1 MSILS
6 WTICFLP
13 SISNSLADN
22 FFDNSA
28 SSASF
33 SANSFSNFSLLDVKF
48 VFFSNF
54 CFCSSFS
61 SSILLF
67 TSNISAS
74 SLCLFALLFCI
85 LSFDI
90 PISEFIFSILF
101 ELSNPIFCIFSIW
114 AVISST
120 TCLNSSLEACS
131 ASILLSSASFWEV
144 IISSSFTSCSSF
156 SLYVLILYINKP
168 TSIDLSS
175 SLKSKNC
182 FALSDCNF
190 KGSIFASISANISF
204 IRSKFNF
211 VCSNFFSDSCFL
223 VLYLTIP
230 AASSKMCL
238 LSSDLL
244 LKISSILPCPIM
256 L

>member
-1 MSILS
+1 M
-6 WTICFLP
+6 
-13 SISNSLADN
+13 
-22 FFDNSA
+22 
-28 SSASF
+28 
-33 SANSFSNFSLLDVKF
+33 
-48 VFFSNF
+48 
-54 CFCSSFS
+54 
-61 SSILLF
+61 
-67 TSNISAS
+67 
-74 SLCLFALLFCI
+74 
-85 LSFDI
+85 
-90 PISEFIFSILF
+90 
-101 ELSNPIFCIFSIW
+101 
-114 AVISST
+114 
-120 TCLNSSLEACS
+120 
-131 ASILLSSASFWEV
+131 
-144 IISSSFTSCSSF
+144 
-156 SLYVLILYINKP
+156 LYINSP

-256 L
+256 LYPSLPIPVSINSSKISFRRQGTLFIK